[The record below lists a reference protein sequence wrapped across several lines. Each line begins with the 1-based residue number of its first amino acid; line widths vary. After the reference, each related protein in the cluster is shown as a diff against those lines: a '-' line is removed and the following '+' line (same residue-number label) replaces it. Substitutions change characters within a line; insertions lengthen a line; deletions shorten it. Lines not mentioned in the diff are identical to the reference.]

1 MARRKN
7 INQSS
12 VRQGNRIDCSSEI
25 KFSYNG
31 RWYQGYQGD
40 TVASALFAIGKRIF
54 SRSFKYHRPRGLT
67 CVSGQCPNC
76 LMTVDGV
83 PNVRSC
89 TQPLS
94 QGMQIEHQNAWP
106 SLERENVERDHFV
119 ER

>member
-1 MARRKN
+1 MAKRKN
-7 INQSS
+7 LTQSP
-12 VRQGNRIDCSSEI
+12 VRQGDRIDCSREI

-31 RWYQGYQGD
+31 RWYQGYKGD
-40 TVASALFAIGKRIF
+40 TVASALFAAGKRIF

-89 TQPLS
+89 IQPLS
-94 QGMQIEHQNAWP
+94 QGMQVEHQNAWP
-106 SLERENVERDHFV
+106 SLEHDIFTIKV
-119 ER
+119 